1 MRIKSIR
8 ILAITMA
15 LCLGLGLN
23 AASAAMTLKLGTVTP
38 AVGDR
43 LIEACEIFK
52 KYVEEKTGGAI
63 TITLYPA
70 SQLGGEREMLEA
82 LQMGTLEMASLT
94 NGPFP
99 NFSKDILVFDIPF
112 VFPSEAVA
120 YTVLDGPFGDK
131 LREKVLK
138 DTGVRCLG
146 FAENGFRHFTT
157 TNKPIRVPGDVKG
170 LKIRVMEN
178 QAHMAMIRELG
189 GIPTPMAFAEL
200 YTALAQGV
208 VDGQENPISL
218 TASMRYYEVQKYLTM
233 DGHLYCPYLFMV
245 NEDIWK
251 QMTADQQKIVMEGVA
266 IWRDE
271 ERTRNKKQ
279 SDEAEHLMASKGTE
293 IIKLTPDVHA
303 QFQKQTAGVEDFI
316 RKQVSPGLI
325 EELKKAIA
333 DAQAK

>member
-1 MRIKSIR
+1 MRIKPLR
-8 ILAITMA
+8 ILALGVV
-15 LCLGLGLN
+15 LCFGAVG
-23 AASAAMTLKLGTVTP
+23 AASAAMTIKLGTVTP

-52 KYVEEKTGGAI
+52 KYVEDKTDGAI
-63 TITLYPA
+63 TFQLYPA

-82 LQMGTLEMASLT
+82 LQMGTLEMAALT

-112 VFPSEAVA
+112 IFPTEAVA
-120 YTVLDGPFGDK
+120 HAVLDGPFGDG
-131 LREKVLK
+131 LREKILK

-157 TNKPIRVPGDVKG
+157 TNKPIRVPEDVKG

-189 GIPTPMAFAEL
+189 GLPTPMAFAEL

-218 TASMRYYEVQKYLTM
+218 IASMRYYEVQKYLTL
-233 DGHLYCPYLFMV
+233 DGHLYCPYLLMIS
-245 NEDIWK
+245 EDIWSR
-251 QMTADQQKIVMEGVA
+251 MTPDQRKIMMEGVA

-271 ERTRNKKQ
+271 ERGRNKKQ
-279 SDEAEHLMASKGTE
+279 SDEAEELMASKGTE
-293 IIKLTPDVHA
+293 IIKLTPEVHA
-303 QFQKQTAGVEDFI
+303 QFQERTAGVEAFI
-316 RKQVSPGLI
+316 RKQVSPGII
-325 EELKKAIA
+325 EDLKKAIA
-333 DAQAK
+333 AAQTK

>member
-1 MRIKSIR
+1 MRINFIR
-8 ILAITMA
+8 ILALAMVF
-15 LCLGLGLN
+15 CLGSGVS

-52 KYVEEKTGGAI
+52 KYVEEKTGGAVKI
-63 TITLYPA
+63 DLYPA
-70 SQLGGEREMLEA
+70 SQLGGEREMLES

-120 YTVLDGPFGDK
+120 HKVLDGPLGDK
-131 LREKVLK
+131 LREKVLQ

-157 TNKPIRVPGDVKG
+157 TKTPIRVPDDVKG

-189 GIPTPMAFAEL
+189 GLPTPMAFAEL

-218 TASMRYYEVQKYLTM
+218 TASMRYYEVQKYLTL

-251 QMTADQQKIVMEGVA
+251 QMTADQQKIIMDGVV

-271 ERTRNKKQ
+271 ERKRNKKQ
-279 SDEAEHLMASKGTE
+279 SDEAEELMASKGTE
-293 IIKLTPDVHA
+293 IIKLSPEVHA
-303 QFQKQTAGVEDFI
+303 RFMKQTAGVEEFI
-316 RKQVSPGLI
+316 RRQVTPGLI

>member
-1 MRIKSIR
+1 MRITSIR
-8 ILAITMA
+8 TLLLTMV
-15 LCLGLGLN
+15 LCLGLGAS

-52 KYVEEKTGGAI
+52 KYVEEKTNGEI
-63 TITLYPA
+63 IIDLYPA
-70 SQLGGEREMLEA
+70 SQLGGEREMLEG
-82 LQMGTLEMASLT
+82 LQMGMVEMAALT

-112 VFPSEAVA
+112 IFPSEEIAHK
-120 YTVLDGPFGDK
+120 VLDGPFGDR
-131 LREKVLK
+131 LREIVFK

-157 TNKPIRVPGDVKG
+157 TKKPIRVPDDMKG

-178 QAHMAMIRELG
+178 PAHMAMIRELG
-189 GIPTPMAFAEL
+189 AIPTPMAFAEL

-208 VDGQENPISL
+208 VDGQENPTSLIS
-218 TASMRYYEVQKYLTM
+218 SMRYYEVQKHMTL

-245 NEDIWK
+245 NENIWK
-251 QMTADQQKIVMEGVA
+251 QMTPDQQKIVMEGVA
-266 IWRDE
+266 IWREE
-271 ERTRNKKQ
+271 ERARNKKQ
-279 SDEAEHLMASKGTE
+279 SDEAETFMASKGME
-293 IIKLTPDVHA
+293 IIKLPPEVHA
-303 QFQKQTAGVEDFI
+303 QFQKQTFGVEEFI
-316 RKQVSPGLI
+316 RKQVTPGLI
-325 EELKKAIA
+325 DEMKKAIA

>member
-1 MRIKSIR
+1 MRIKSLC
-8 ILAITMA
+8 ILALTAA
-15 LCLGLGLN
+15 LCLGLGAS
-23 AASAAMTLKLGTVTP
+23 AASAAMNLKLGTVTP

-52 KYVEEKTGGAI
+52 KYVEEKTNGEIKIG
-63 TITLYPA
+63 LYPA

-112 VFPSEAVA
+112 VFPSEEVA
-120 YTVLDGPFGDK
+120 YKVLDGAFGDK

-157 TNKPIRVPGDVKG
+157 TKKPIRTPDDVKG

-178 QAHMAMIRELG
+178 SAHMAMIRTLG
-189 GIPTPMAFAEL
+189 GLPTPMAFAEL

-218 TASMRYYEVQKYLTM
+218 TASMRYYEVQKYLTL

-245 NEDIWK
+245 NEGIWGK
-251 QMTADQQKIVMEGVA
+251 MTPEQQKIVQEGVI

-271 ERTRNKKQ
+271 ERRRNKKQ
-279 SDEAEHLMASKGTE
+279 SDEAEVLMASKGTE
-293 IIKLTPDVHA
+293 IIKLTPEVRA
-303 QFQKQTAGVEDFI
+303 RFRKQTAGVEDFI
-316 RKQVSPGLI
+316 RKQVTPGLI
-325 EELKKAIA
+325 EELKKVIA
-333 DAQAK
+333 DAQGK

>member
-1 MRIKSIR
+1 MRIKFFRIL
-8 ILAITMA
+8 ILAIV
-15 LCLGLGLN
+15 LCLGTSAGV
-23 AASAAMTLKLGTVTP
+23 ASAAMTLKLGTVTP

-52 KYVEEKTGGAI
+52 KYVAEQTKGEI
-63 TITLYPA
+63 IVDLYPA
-70 SQLGGEREMLEA
+70 SQLGGEREMLEG

-99 NFSKDILVFDIPF
+99 NFSKDVLVFDIPF
-112 VFPSEAVA
+112 IFPSEKVA
-120 YTVLDGPFGDK
+120 HVVLDGPFGDK
-131 LREKVLK
+131 LRDKILK

-157 TNKPIRVPGDVKG
+157 TQKPIREPNDVKG

-189 GIPTPMAFAEL
+189 GLPTPMAFAEL

-218 TASMRYYEVQKYLTM
+218 IASMRYYEVQKYLTL

-251 QMTADQQKIVMEGVA
+251 QMTPEQRQIILNGVA

-271 ERTRNKKQ
+271 ERKGNKRQ
-279 SDEAEHLMASKGTE
+279 SEEAENLMASKGTE
-293 IIKLTPDVHA
+293 IIKLTPEAHA
-303 QFQKQTAGVEDFI
+303 RFQAQTAGVEEYI
-316 RKQVSPGLI
+316 RKQVSPGLV

-333 DAQAK
+333 DARAK

>member
-1 MRIKSIR
+1 MRSNFFR
-8 ILAITMA
+8 VPALVVA
-15 LCLGLGLN
+15 LCLALGAG
-23 AASAAMTLKLGTVTP
+23 AASAATTLKLGTVTP

-43 LIEACEIFK
+43 LIEACLIFK
-52 KYVEEKTGGAI
+52 NYVEEKTGGAVVI
-63 TITLYPA
+63 ELYPA

-99 NFSKDILVFDIPF
+99 NFAKDVLVFDIPF
-112 VFPSEAVA
+112 IFPNDTVA
-120 YTVLDGPFGDK
+120 HKVLDGPFGDK
-131 LREKVLK
+131 LREKILA

-157 TNKPIRVPGDVKG
+157 TKTPIRVPEDVKG

-178 QAHMAMIRELG
+178 PAHMAMIRELG

-218 TASMRYYEVQKYLTM
+218 IESMRYYEVQKYLTL
-233 DGHLYCPYLFMV
+233 DGHLYCPYLLMIG
-245 NEDIWK
+245 EDVWR
-251 QMTADQQKIVMEGVA
+251 QLTPEQQKIVMDGVA

-271 ERTRNKKQ
+271 ERRRNRKQ
-279 SDEAEHLMASKGTE
+279 SDDAETLMLSKGTE
-293 IIKLTPDVHA
+293 IIRLTPEVHA
-303 QFQKQTAGVEDFI
+303 LFQKQTAGVEDFI

-325 EELKKAIA
+325 EELKQAIA
-333 DAQAK
+333 QAR